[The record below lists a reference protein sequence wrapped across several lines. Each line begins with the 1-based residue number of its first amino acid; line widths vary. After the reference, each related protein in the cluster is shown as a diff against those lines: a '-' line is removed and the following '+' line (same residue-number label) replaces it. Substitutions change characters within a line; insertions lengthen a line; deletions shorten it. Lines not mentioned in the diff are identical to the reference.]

1 MDQVEILRTFI
12 QRVQAMDTRD
22 HNGED
27 NFACDF
33 MVRAGGVRSCG
44 DGGGHVIL
52 PGGIGPGVRMSEW

>member
-33 MVRAGGVRSCG
+33 MVRAGGGQVMWGWGRSRDPPWG
-44 DGGGHVIL
+44 Y
-52 PGGIGPGVRMSEW
+52 RAWS